1 VDGEQGVPSATP
13 QREATTGEVAL
24 ANAARLLNSYGIEVE
39 MVGVAVASLDQA
51 A

>member
-1 VDGEQGVPSATP
+1 MDEGGALGDAAAGGHD
-13 QREATTGEVAL
+13 REVAL

-51 A
+51 S